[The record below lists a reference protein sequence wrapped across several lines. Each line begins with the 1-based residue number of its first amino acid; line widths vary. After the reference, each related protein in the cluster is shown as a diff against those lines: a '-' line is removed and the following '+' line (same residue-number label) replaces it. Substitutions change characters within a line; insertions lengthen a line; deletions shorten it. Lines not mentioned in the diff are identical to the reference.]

1 MERELWSSL
10 YRLIRKCDATPWWS
24 LDTFFRLRDRG
35 GLFLG
40 RDSRSTSVLG
50 LPAPEL
56 AGRLATQCI
65 AVAIDDEQT
74 T

>member
-10 YRLIRKCDATPWWS
+10 YRLVRDCDATPWWS
-24 LDTFFRLRDRG
+24 LDSFFRLRDRG

-40 RDSRSTSVLG
+40 CDSRSTNLLG
-50 LPAPEL
+50 VRASEL
-56 AGRLATQCI
+56 AGRLATGSI